1 MNITIQAITVDSVL
15 ITWSPVNKCIS
26 NYTVTLVDE
35 LDTQRTTSNN
45 SIVYDTLQQGNMYT
59 FRVKGTD
66 TAGRTGSDSDGVS
79 ITMDGRVVVYSVQCS
94 NVCYSSID

>member
-1 MNITIQAITVDSVL
+1 MNISIQAITVDSVL

-35 LDTQRTTSNN
+35 LDTQRTTSTN

-59 FRVKGTD
+59 FRVKATD